1 MDFIDQI
8 KLFSKKVQNMKDNIQ
23 TEEATKTSIIMPF
36 FSLLGY
42 DVFNLNE
49 FTPEFSADVG
59 IKGEKVDYAI
69 IANGEPIILIE
80 CKSADKK
87 LKYHY
92 SQLFK
97 YFSATKAKFA
107 ILTNGFEYQFFS
119 DLDAP
124 NKMDAKPFL
133 EINILNL
140 KDNQIKELKKFHK
153 ANFNVN
159 KIVEDASVLKYSNEF
174 ETIFAKQ
181 LENPCDEFVKFFLSI
196 AYDKQKTKKTIDNFR
211 PILKKSLNNY
221 INELMNKKIKSAL
234 ESESSESSQTSKN
247 IDVEIKEK
255 NKNSKIITTD
265 EELEAYVIVKTLL
278 SDIVN
283 INDITYKDTERYFAI
298 TYKNKSNCWIL
309 RLYLN
314 NPKNKYVCL
323 NVLESDKS
331 RLNIN
336 SIYDIKNVKKQLD
349 EIVSRFI

>member
-107 ILTNGFEYQFFS
+107 ILTNGLEYQFFS

-247 IDVEIKEK
+247 IDAEIKEK
-255 NKNSKIITTD
+255 NETSKIITTD

-278 SDIVN
+278 SDCVN
-283 INDITYKDTERYFAI
+283 INDITYKDTGQYFAI
-298 TYKNKSNCWIL
+298 TYKNKSNRWIC

-314 NPKNKYVCL
+314 SPKNKYIYL
-323 NVLESDKS
+323 NVPEPNKA
-331 RLNIN
+331 RININ
-336 SIYDIKNVKKQLD
+336 SIYDIKNAKKQLD